1 MIQNFEYFEEYCS
14 VTGFK
19 VIEVV
24 NWTLLLYGDFDVGDI
39 VIVVIENWWRFVDVG
54 DIFWMLKPGAN
65 VKR

>member
-1 MIQNFEYFEEYCS
+1 MIQNFEHFEEYCS

-39 VIVVIENWWRFVDVG
+39 VMVVIEN
-54 DIFWMLKPGAN
+54 
-65 VKR
+65 